1 MSQTVERSSL
11 DLRYQSFRL
20 RNAAAEACLLAS
32 IAERGIQEPLSGVDT
47 PQGRLLLD
55 GFRRYRC
62 AAKLGIE
69 CVPYVCLGEEEA
81 TGIARLMREVK
92 TKTLNI
98 LEQAKFVVE
107 LLTMH
112 EMSVAEVAETLSR
125 SKAWVS
131 LRRGLL
137 QEMSPAVQEMLF
149 GGAFPVYSYM
159 ATLRPFMR
167 INGVGHHDVERFIRA
182 VAGQRLSLR
191 EIELLAHGYFR
202 GPASLRQAVD
212 QGKWK
217 WSLEQMQAV
226 PEDADGCNP
235 VERALLRDLEQ
246 LLKAI
251 GHVMAR
257 CDSERLQTRG
267 FYAQA
272 NLLVAGVLSR
282 RESFFQKME
291 ELYDRS
297 GHASSHLPTA
307 PSGDVSAG
315 DQPPPAR
322 QPQCRAEDR
331 PAARKAHSPR
341 AEEQNSH

>member
-1 MSQTVERSSL
+1 
-11 DLRYQSFRL
+11 
-20 RNAAAEACLLAS
+20 
-32 IAERGIQEPLSGVDT
+32 
-47 PQGRLLLD
+47 
-55 GFRRYRC
+55 
-62 AAKLGIE
+62 
-69 CVPYVCLGEEEA
+69 
-81 TGIARLMREVK
+81 
-92 TKTLNI
+92 
-98 LEQAKFVVE
+98 
-107 LLTMH
+107 
-112 EMSVAEVAETLSR
+112 
-125 SKAWVS
+125 
-131 LRRGLL
+131 
-137 QEMSPAVQEMLF
+137 
-149 GGAFPVYSYM
+149 M

-167 INGVGHHDVERFIRA
+167 INSVSPDDVERFIRA
-182 VAGQRLSLR
+182 VAGQQLSLR

-307 PSGDVSAG
+307 PGGDASAG
-315 DQPPPAR
+315 DQPPLAR
-322 QPQCRAEDR
+322 QSQCRAEDR
-331 PAARKAHSPR
+331 PAAGKGDSPA
-341 AEEQNSH
+341 AEGQDPH

>member
-1 MSQTVERSSL
+1 MSETVERSSL

-20 RNAAAEACLLAS
+20 RNGAAEARLLAS
-32 IAERGIQEPLSGVDT
+32 IAERGIQEPLAGVDT
-47 PQGRLLLD
+47 PQARLLLD

-69 CVPYVCLGEEEA
+69 CVPYVCLGEDEA
-81 TGIARLMREVK
+81 LGIARLMREVK

-98 LEQAKFVVE
+98 LEQAKFVAE
-107 LLTMH
+107 LLTVH
-112 EMSVAEVAETLSR
+112 DMSVAEVAEALSR

-137 QEMSPAVQEMLF
+137 QEISPAVQELLF
-149 GGAFPVYSYM
+149 RGVFPVYSYM
-159 ATLRPFMR
+159 TTLRPLMR

-182 VAGQRLSLR
+182 LAGQRLSVR

-202 GPASLRQAVD
+202 GPASLRGAVD

-226 PEDADGCNP
+226 PEEADGCNRT
-235 VERALLRDLEQ
+235 ERALLRDLEQ
-246 LLKAI
+246 LLKAMQC
-251 GHVMAR
+251 VLAR
-257 CDSERLQTRG
+257 CDSERLQTRV
-267 FYAQA
+267 FHAQA

-282 RESFFQKME
+282 QESFFQKME

-307 PSGDVSAG
+307 SGGDVSAG
-315 DQPPPAR
+315 DRPPLAR
-322 QPQCRAEDR
+322 QSQCRAEDR
-331 PAARKAHSPR
+331 PAAGTDDPQATER
-341 AEEQNSH
+341 QDSH